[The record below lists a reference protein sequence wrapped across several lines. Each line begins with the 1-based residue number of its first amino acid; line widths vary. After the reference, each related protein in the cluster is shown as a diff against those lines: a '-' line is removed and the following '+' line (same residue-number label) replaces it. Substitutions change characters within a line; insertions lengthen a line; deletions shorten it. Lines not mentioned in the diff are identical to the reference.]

1 MRLPGITHERVTWL
15 LAPHI
20 HIAMRGTLSRTELR
34 QALPGT
40 YHQVW
45 WPRTD
50 QVQHDDA
57 GLPIWHEAQR

>member
-1 MRLPGITHERVTWL
+1 MRLPGITHEGVTWL

-34 QALPGT
+34 QVLAAT

-45 WPRTD
+45 WLRVTVNTLWEAAWADIELPR
-50 QVQHDDA
+50 
-57 GLPIWHEAQR
+57 